1 MEELMQLAPSFGPDE
16 GLQIGQGRL
25 TQSLDIGYVLRKVS
39 SVFEC
44 DAGHRTKHFIRRDI
58 Q

>member
-25 TQSLDIGYVLRKVS
+25 TQSQDIGYVLRKVS